1 MVNLWIAL
9 TLGVIFIIIPI
20 VVMGMAGV
28 NMVGKMMKGL
38 FSMALRVGIIGSV
51 VYWLVQWDSIALD
64 IVFVIIMLF
73 YSAIEVKVKAR
84 LRSTSYVLPAIAG
97 LFVGTMLTGVGM
109 SLVNITSL
117 AALSARFMLPVFAIL
132 LTGTA
137 DVLARALSM
146 YYAGLRHHNQFYYY
160 MLGNGATHHEALGY
174 LTRRAVQQAATR
186 GISAMVGGTSVGAG
200 AVMMWAMIMGGMT
213 VVDAVVL
220 FVLLLFGVFCSSIVA
235 TVVAVKVARRYSLDA
250 YGRMKN
256 TK

>member
-38 FSMALRVGIIGSV
+38 FSMALRVGIIGSI

-97 LFVGTMLTGVGM
+97 LFVGTILTGVGM

-117 AALSARFMLPVFAIL
+117 AALSARFMLLYSLYCSQARL
-132 LTGTA
+132 MCW
-137 DVLARALSM
+137 LARCLCTTPDCVITTNSTIICLATAL
-146 YYAGLRHHNQFYYY
+146 RI
-160 MLGNGATHHEALGY
+160 
-174 LTRRAVQQAATR
+174 TRRWAISHAVLCNRQSR
-186 GISAMVGGTSVGAG
+186 
-200 AVMMWAMIMGGMT
+200 
-213 VVDAVVL
+213 
-220 FVLLLFGVFCSSIVA
+220 VA
-235 TVVAVKVARRYSLDA
+235 
-250 YGRMKN
+250 
-256 TK
+256 

>member
-1 MVNLWIAL
+1 
-9 TLGVIFIIIPI
+9 
-20 VVMGMAGV
+20 
-28 NMVGKMMKGL
+28 
-38 FSMALRVGIIGSV
+38 
-51 VYWLVQWDSIALD
+51 
-64 IVFVIIMLF
+64 
-73 YSAIEVKVKAR
+73 
-84 LRSTSYVLPAIAG
+84 
-97 LFVGTMLTGVGM
+97 
-109 SLVNITSL
+109 
-117 AALSARFMLPVFAIL
+117 
-132 LTGTA
+132 
-137 DVLARALSM
+137 
-146 YYAGLRHHNQFYYY
+146 

-174 LTRRAVQQAATR
+174 LTRRAVQQAVTR

>member
-38 FSMALRVGIIGSV
+38 FSMALRVGIIGSI
-51 VYWLVQWDSIALD
+51 VYWLD

>member
-38 FSMALRVGIIGSV
+38 FSMALRVGIIGSI

-64 IVFVIIMLF
+64 IVFVIIILF

-132 LTGTA
+132 LTGT
-137 DVLARALSM
+137 
-146 YYAGLRHHNQFYYY
+146 
-160 MLGNGATHHEALGY
+160 LGY
-174 LTRRAVQQAATR
+174 LTRRAVQQAVTR
-186 GISAMVGGTSVGAG
+186 GISVMVGGTSVGAG

-213 VVDAVVL
+213 VVDAVAL